1 MNYNFEKD
9 LKDGKKGEQVIRH
22 FVESTLGQRYIKD
35 NDTNAFDLLFE
46 DENLDLVT
54 YEVKSD
60 FWEQDWSK
68 GGSGNMA
75 IEYKCRGK
83 SSGIGVT
90 KAKYFVYY
98 LVNVSDKQI
107 WMIETKDL
115 QDLLLKEKFPSK
127 TVGETHYDSDDK
139 VAKCYMIPR
148 FTYKGHF
155 DIYTFD
161 GERWLKELEA

>member
-1 MNYNFEKD
+1 MNYNFDDD
-9 LKDGKKGEQVIRH
+9 LKDGKKGEHVIRF

-35 NDTNAFDLLFE
+35 NDTSAYDLLFE
-46 DENLDLVT
+46 DENIDLIT
-54 YEVKSD
+54 YEVKTD
-60 FWEQDWSK
+60 LWEKDWDK

-83 SSGIGVT
+83 SSGISVT

-107 WMIETKDL
+107 WLIETEKL
-115 QDLLLKEKFPSK
+115 QELLLREKFPSK
-127 TVGETHYDSDDK
+127 TVGETHYDSDEK

-148 FTYKGHF
+148 FEYKDEF

-161 GERWLKELEA
+161 GERWLREL

>member
-1 MNYNFEKD
+1 MNYNFDDD
-9 LKDGKKGEQVIRH
+9 LKDGKKGEQVIRF

-35 NDTNAFDLLFE
+35 NDTSAYDLLFE
-46 DENLDLVT
+46 DENIDGIT
-54 YEVKSD
+54 YEVKTD
-60 FWEQDWSK
+60 LWEKDWGK

-107 WMIETKDL
+107 WLIETQKL
-115 QDLLLKEKFPSK
+115 QELLLREKFPSK
-127 TVGETHYDSDDK
+127 TVGETHYGSDEK

-148 FTYKGHF
+148 FEYKDEF
-155 DIYTFD
+155 DIYSFD
-161 GERWLKELEA
+161 GQRWLREL

>member
-139 VAKCYMIPR
+139 VA
-148 FTYKGHF
+148 
-155 DIYTFD
+155 
-161 GERWLKELEA
+161 

>member
-1 MNYNFEKD
+1 MNYNFDDD
-9 LKDGKKGEQVIRH
+9 LKDGKKGEQVIRF
-22 FVESTLGQRYIKD
+22 FVESTLGQRNIKD
-35 NDTNAFDLLFE
+35 NDTSAYDLLFE
-46 DENLDLVT
+46 DENIDLIT
-54 YEVKSD
+54 YEVKTD
-60 FWEQDWSK
+60 LWEKDWGK

-107 WMIETKDL
+107 WLIETQKL
-115 QDLLLKEKFPSK
+115 QELLLREKFPSK
-127 TVGETHYDSDDK
+127 TVGETHYGSDEK

-148 FTYKGHF
+148 FEYKDEF
-155 DIYTFD
+155 DIYSFD
-161 GERWLKELEA
+161 GQRWLREL